1 MFSPDI
7 HYLVTQEKYKDLR
20 RDVERHQ
27 LIQIAGVRRRDT
39 RASLRRMSA
48 WLGAHLVMWGSKLQ
62 GYQPV
67 TQRG

>member
-7 HYLVTQEKYKDLR
+7 HYLVSKEKYKDLR

-27 LIQIAGVRRRDT
+27 LIQIATLQGLDKRG
-39 RASLRRMSA
+39 LPQRMAGS
-48 WLGAHLVMWGSKLQ
+48 LGAHLVTWGSKLQ
-62 GYQPV
+62 RYQPV

>member
-7 HYLVTQEKYKDLR
+7 HYLVSKEKYKDLR

-27 LIQIAGVRRRDT
+27 LIQIASVRRPDKRESMQ
-39 RASLRRMSA
+39 RVAG
-48 WLGAHLVMWGSKLQ
+48 WIGAQLVAWGSKLQ
-62 GYQPV
+62 RYQPV